1 MKTFLVYIKEKFRTF
16 AQHHYFSESELKREI
31 EKEKLGHC
39 DILSCKLI
47 YDSSRK

>member
-16 AQHHYFSESELKREI
+16 EQHYYLSESELKHEI
-31 EKEKLGHC
+31 EREKLGYC

-47 YDSSRK
+47 FDSSRE